1 VLLLS
6 VTAVG
11 DCFLERLPQQLLPLL
26 LLTAPVGRYCLQLLV
41 HLLVAAAAA
50 AASEHRQW
58 FLLSI

>member
-1 VLLLS
+1 LDS

-11 DCFLERLPQQLLPLL
+11 DCFLERLPLLPLL
-26 LLTAPVGRYCLQLLV
+26 LLTAPVGQYCLQLLV

-50 AASEHRQW
+50 DASEHRQW